1 MLKCSQW
8 DRGIVSAFGCHYC
21 DDGLGLCMATG
32 TISPYK

>member
-8 DRGIVSAFGCHYC
+8 DQDIVTGFGCHYC
-21 DDGLGLCMATG
+21 DDGLGLLTATG